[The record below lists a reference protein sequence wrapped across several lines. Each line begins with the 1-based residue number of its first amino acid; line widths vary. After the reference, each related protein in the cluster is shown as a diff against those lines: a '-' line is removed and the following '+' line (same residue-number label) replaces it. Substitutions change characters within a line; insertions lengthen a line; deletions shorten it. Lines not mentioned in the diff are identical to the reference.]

1 MIRLVLLIAEIITVV
16 RPAQAASVLME
27 QAMELPGFAMWAD
40 SGSPGLLLAVVNGKD
55 SAVMGFGTVRPKE
68 DHPEHPN
75 PAPDGR
81 TLIRLGSI
89 TKVFTGEML
98 ASLAVSGR
106 VKLTDTLASYLPG
119 VHVPSFNGRPISL
132 LDLVTHSAALPRE
145 IGDVPQGRPP
155 FDWPTRA
162 ERMAWLD
169 QLQLQWSPGTIS
181 SYSNVGFDLLSDAL
195 EQAAGEPYSA
205 LLRERITGPIGM
217 RDTTFAPDPSQ
228 CARMMMGTGL
238 GAQPAPVCTDT
249 EPTEGSG
256 GLYSTADDMVLWMRH
271 ELQGDASPVLAIS
284 QAVYR
289 LRQTMPAAIGFDEG
303 ASMAGIG
310 LAWVMVAAHG
320 TQPMLLDKSGGG
332 GGFMTYLALAPGRG
346 VGVFVAVNRVNFSMF
361 LALAGAADQLVGE
374 LATR

>member
-1 MIRLVLLIAEIITVV
+1 MIRLVLLIAGIITVV

-106 VKLTDTLASYLPG
+106 MKLTDTLASYLPG

-132 LDLVTHSAALPRE
+132 LDLATHSAALPRE

-169 QLQLQWSPGTIS
+169 QVQLQWSPGTIS
-181 SYSNVGFDLLSDAL
+181 SHSNIGFDLLSDAL
-195 EQAAGEPYSA
+195 EQGAGERY
-205 LLRERITGPIGM
+205 
-217 RDTTFAPDPSQ
+217 
-228 CARMMMGTGL
+228 
-238 GAQPAPVCTDT
+238 AQ
-249 EPTEGSG
+249 
-256 GLYSTADDMVLWMRH
+256 
-271 ELQGDASPVLAIS
+271 
-284 QAVYR
+284 
-289 LRQTMPAAIGFDEG
+289 
-303 ASMAGIG
+303 
-310 LAWVMVAAHG
+310 
-320 TQPMLLDKSGGG
+320 SGGG
-332 GGFMTYLALAPGRG
+332 GGFITYVALAPGRD

-361 LALAGAADQLVGE
+361 VASAGAANQLVGE